1 MDLKKAYDSVWRNGL
16 FFKLKKLG
24 IDKKTTNIIE
34 NMYRQTSTSIIY
46 KNQILPTIQVT
57 KGLKQGDNLSPILFN
72 IYIND
77 LPENISQGK
86 TDPVYLLDQEVNCLL
101 WADDLILLSRS
112 PEGLQQCVRNL
123 TDYCQKWKLEM
134 NMKKT
139 KVMTFNKS
147 GKIIKSIRIF
157 ANNTLLK
164 NVKEYT
170 YLGFT
175 VTPSGT
181 LTHGINNLIDKAK
194 RAWFSFKNI
203 FYKSK
208 SKNINTYTVL
218 FDYVV
223 KPILLYGCE
232 IWGINLKTEDLA
244 GIDKCSIEKFH
255 LRVCKNILGVHRG
268 TSNIGTLAEI
278 GRYPMACDIHKRMVR
293 YLLRFNTQSDTTLA
307 VRAFRNKKKM

>member
-1 MDLKKAYDSVWRNGL
+1 
-16 FFKLKKLG
+16 
-24 IDKKTTNIIE
+24 
-34 NMYRQTSTSIIY
+34 MYRQTSTSIIY

-86 TDPVYLLDQEVNCLL
+86 TDPVYLLDQELNCLL

-170 YLGFT
+170 YLKC
-175 VTPSGT
+175 
-181 LTHGINNLIDKAK
+181 IN
-194 RAWFSFKNI
+194 F
-203 FYKSK
+203 
-208 SKNINTYTVL
+208 
-218 FDYVV
+218 
-223 KPILLYGCE
+223 
-232 IWGINLKTEDLA
+232 
-244 GIDKCSIEKFH
+244 
-255 LRVCKNILGVHRG
+255 
-268 TSNIGTLAEI
+268 
-278 GRYPMACDIHKRMVR
+278 
-293 YLLRFNTQSDTTLA
+293 
-307 VRAFRNKKKM
+307 